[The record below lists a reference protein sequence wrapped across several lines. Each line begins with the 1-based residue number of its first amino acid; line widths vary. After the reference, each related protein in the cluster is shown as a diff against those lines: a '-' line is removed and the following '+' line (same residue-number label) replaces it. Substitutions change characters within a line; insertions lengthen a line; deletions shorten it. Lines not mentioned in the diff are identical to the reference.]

1 MKDARRPGSQ
11 LWKHEKVSY
20 LFIKSK
26 VTPLFMSI
34 AIQINKFIS
43 NHAKVLLIE
52 IKDMKIDRRKKTRK
66 PMTILQVNLTT
77 SDLLK
82 GLLKLFNH
90 HLQ

>member
-52 IKDMKIDRRKKTRK
+52 IKDMKIDRQKKNTKTDDNFTGQFDNVRSAQGSA
-66 PMTILQVNLTT
+66 QVV
-77 SDLLK
+77 
-82 GLLKLFNH
+82 
-90 HLQ
+90 